1 MVFGR
6 LRRGPSVRE
15 DWTNQGRALRRLG
28 EPNAGRAYGS
38 HRPVA
43 VPQSA
48 LRGELS
54 QSHDL
59 LRAFHLAYRSG
70 IPVRPATFGTLH
82 FPSILSGLRPND
94 ATKIAQI
101 QKGSVPI
108 SKSATAIWEGSKEAS
123 IRRCIRT
130 FRETRTEINCRKSA

>member
-1 MVFGR
+1 MGKSEIMADSTGRHGPRHMRTCRGRLTRR

-38 HRPVA
+38 HRPAA

-48 LRGELS
+48 LSGGSS

-59 LRAFHLAYRSG
+59 LRAFRVAYRSDT
-70 IPVRPATFGTLH
+70 PVRPEHDARPMLHYVAT
-82 FPSILSGLRPND
+82 RED
-94 ATKIAQI
+94 AMADFKA
-101 QKGSVPI
+101 V
-108 SKSATAIWEGSKEAS
+108 
-123 IRRCIRT
+123 
-130 FRETRTEINCRKSA
+130 RERKP